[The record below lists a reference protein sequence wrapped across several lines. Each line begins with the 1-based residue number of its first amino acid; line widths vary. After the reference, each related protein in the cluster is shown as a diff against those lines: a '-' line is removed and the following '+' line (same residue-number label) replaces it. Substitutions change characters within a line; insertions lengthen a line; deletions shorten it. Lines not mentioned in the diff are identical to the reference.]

1 MCYHTGCR
9 DPLERLYPASNEV
22 LRNQDLLKRI
32 LYLAY
37 KDDNLGTPKINELR
51 VISRTW
57 KSLIDSSELLQN
69 ISYQTR
75 HEQGSLALCW
85 KYLEELRSAARDVRA
100 IRIDDAGIY
109 VPGKEEFEAFAEPM
123 SRSSSISNIHLTKP
137 ALQVVYLCFQGFGS
151 REFVSNMHME
161 SIIRPDDLWISNPVT
176 SGTGFSFKYYHRI
189 STDSGVRSHQVI
201 QSFIDLIRK
210 FYSFQRVFTIISV
223 AIEYEA
229 SKPSVDIKQ
238 NNFLPNFD
246 RLFDLWQSRKIA
258 NGIPTSSIALLM
270 VASPFI
276 AFHGAIKTA
285 QGVIGL

>member
-75 HEQGSLALCW
+75 DKRGSLALCW
-85 KYLEELRSAARDVRA
+85 KYLEELRSASRDIRA
-100 IRIDDAGIY
+100 IRIDDAGIL
-109 VPGKEEFEAFAEPM
+109 GKEDFEAFAESM
-123 SRSSSISNIHLTKP
+123 GRSSSISNIHLMKP
-137 ALQVVYLCFQGFGS
+137 ALRVVYLRFQGFGS
-151 REFVSNMHME
+151 REFVLNME
-161 SIIRPDDLWISNPVT
+161 SIIRPDDLWISNQAI
-176 SGTGFSFKYYHRI
+176 SGTGSSFKYYHRI
-189 STDSGVRSHQVI
+189 STDNGVRSHQVI
-201 QSFIDLIRK
+201 NSFIDLIRK

-229 SKPSVDIKQ
+229 SKPPIYIKQ
-238 NNFLPNFD
+238 NDFLPNFD
-246 RLFDLWQSRKIA
+246 RLFDLWQSRKIT
-258 NGIPTSSIALLM
+258 NGIPTSNLALL
-270 VASPFI
+270 VAASPFI
-276 AFHGAIKTA
+276 ALHGAIKTTR
-285 QGVIGL
+285 GVIGW